1 MEKNSIKK
9 NVVLNITYNIL
20 NIIFPLITFPYVS
33 RVLMVEGLGNVTF
46 FSTMANYAIM
56 LSALG
61 INTYGVRAVS
71 RVRDNKKQLSK
82 VTVELLIINAVAS
95 VTVVLLL
102 LISSLYVTKFS
113 SEPILLAINCALI
126 FTSPFGLNFLFYGLE
141 QYRYITK
148 LSILVK
154 TIALILVFLLV
165 KTNDDYCVY
174 AAITAFSTIGAYIFN
189 LLYARKFITFTELKN
204 LEYSPHFNSMMFF
217 FASSLAVSVYI
228 SLDTIMLGFISGD
241 EQVGLYAVAVKIKT
255 LLLIVVNAISA
266 VLFPRLSY
274 YIATN
279 RLDDFRNVLKKSF
292 STILMISIPLTIFFI
307 IESKDSVLFLG
318 GQDYLEASSCMK
330 IIMPIL
336 ILSGISNIT
345 GNQILLPIGKEKC
358 FMKAVIAGA
367 FIDLILNILLMPT
380 WGCIGAAVATLLAEC
395 TQLSIQMYYS
405 KVYVIPAIQWKVIL
419 HIVFSTFCSSLFL
432 VYIQMK
438 VHYSG
443 LLNILFGS
451 ICFFMC
457 YGFILVIMKDD
468 LIFDYLKEF
477 HKLRKRWRR

>member
-9 NVVLNITYNIL
+9 NVVLSIAYNIL

-154 TIALILVFLLV
+154 T
-165 KTNDDYCVY
+165 NDYYCVY

-279 RLDDFRNVLKKSF
+279 RLDDFRNVLIKSF

-307 IESKDSVLFLG
+307 IESRDSVIFLG
-318 GQDYLEASSCMK
+318 GQDYLESSSCMK

-345 GNQILLPIGKEKC
+345 RNQILLPIVKEKC

-380 WGCIGAAVATLLAEC
+380 WGCVGAAIATLLAEC
-395 TQLSIQMYYS
+395 TQLSIQLYYS
-405 KVYVIPAIQWKVIL
+405 QAYVIHAIKWKIIL
-419 HIVFSTFCSSLFL
+419 HIIISTVCSSLFL
-432 VYIQMK
+432 VYIQIK

-468 LIFDYLKEF
+468 LILDYLKEF
-477 HKLRKRWRR
+477 HKLRKR